1 MEFEPFHL
9 SIRTRMCRTV
19 SLARFLIGLSVA
31 LAVTA
36 CSNIASPAHF
46 GAVRETLPNTSSKIA
61 VGGPDLQSLLT
72 DGSFE
77 TPLVPGDGFL
87 LFSVGSTFSKWHV
100 VGTSGDIAIV
110 SGTFSQNGFTFPA
123 GCGKQWVDL
132 TGVAT
137 TGAGVA
143 QTVSAAKGSHHV
155 LTFSV
160 GNVVDPNGIFG
171 TTSTVNVL
179 VNGVQTFK
187 AVNKKG
193 VGLKIQVW
201 KKFRT
206 TIIAPSNSMTITFV
220 NGDPAGD
227 DNNGLDCIKLN

>member
-1 MEFEPFHL
+1 MNRFAAL
-9 SIRTRMCRTV
+9 TRV
-19 SLARFLIGLSVA
+19 VA
-31 LAVTA
+31 CAVVVFSATA
-36 CSNIASPAHF
+36 CSSGVTPAHV
-46 GAVRETLPNTSSKIA
+46 GSGQGVLPSSSSRDVSGTSEAIN
-61 VGGPDLQSLLT
+61 LLT

-77 TPLVPGDGFL
+77 TPLAPSGGFL
-87 LFSVGSTFSKWHV
+87 IFNVGSKFSKWHV
-100 VGTSGDIAIV
+100 VGASGDIGIV
-110 SGTFSQNGFTFPA
+110 SGTFAQNGFTFPA
-123 GCGKQWVDL
+123 GCGSQWVDL
-132 TGVAT
+132 TGVST

-143 QTVSAAKGSHHV
+143 QKIATVQGSHHV

-193 VGLKIQVW
+193 VGLKVQVW
-201 KKFRT
+201 KSFTT
-206 TIIAPSNSMTITFV
+206 TITAPSSSTTITFV

-227 DNNGLDCIKLN
+227 DNNGLDCVKLN